1 MQRETV
7 YRIEVEH
14 PRELTKKEAED
25 MDKNQPW
32 RKRVSSGALDDL
44 NALKTILLWADRI
57 ITGPQFRQVLRGMGV
72 YKGAR
77 VGVGMLRKAA
87 ETMLGKI
94 SAVQIRTLDANWQST
109 NVTISAARCVPG
121 FANVDVSALDTL
133 INQALVSCREGF
145 CMAGGRESESCPVRQ
160 ALDNCINAGR
170 AIERDGGCGGMD
182 VCPYALNRAESRAVG

>member
-44 NALKTILLWADRI
+44 NALKTILLWAEKI
-57 ITGPQFRQVLRGMGV
+57 ITDDHFRPVLQRLGA

-77 VGVGMLRKAA
+77 VGVGMLKKAA
-87 ETMLGKI
+87 ETMLSNI
-94 SAVQIRTLDANWQST
+94 SAVQLRTLDANWQAA

-121 FANVDVSALDTL
+121 FVNVDVSALETL